1 MAGSYHHCIQ
11 VRKDGTIRFRGVEL
25 IDHLGDA
32 YEALEEMF
40 DMIEH
45 LSGGDKQ
52 RILEAHEA
60 HCRKRCGGVHYK
72 QTAEQFFAYDE
83 DDPEEDNEETTDGK

>member
-1 MAGSYHHCIQ
+1 MAGSYKHCIKTF
-11 VRKDGTIRFRGVEL
+11 KDGTYRFRGVEL
-25 IDHLGDA
+25 LDGLGDA

-40 DMIEH
+40 DMIEF

-60 HCRKRCGGVHYK
+60 HCRKRYGGVHYP
-72 QTAEQFFAYDE
+72 QTVDQFFWQDE
-83 DDPEEDNEETTDGK
+83 DDEDEDDEETTDGN

>member
-11 VRKDGTIRFRGVEL
+11 VLRDGTYRFRGVEL
-25 IDHLGDA
+25 LDNLGDA
-32 YEALEEMF
+32 YQALEEMF

-45 LSGGDKQ
+45 LSGGDRQ

-60 HCRKRCGGVHYK
+60 HCRKRYGGVHYR
-72 QTAEQFFAYDE
+72 QSVEQFFGFDE
-83 DDPEEDNEETTDGK
+83 DDADDDEERGAGQ